1 MSTECIVGG
10 ERGGVCQM
18 GTNLVPVYTMKG
30 MTLAQ
35 CEQVM
40 TRGRLE
46 FIRGEKFLDEE
57 TLV

>member
-1 MSTECIVGG
+1 
-10 ERGGVCQM
+10 M